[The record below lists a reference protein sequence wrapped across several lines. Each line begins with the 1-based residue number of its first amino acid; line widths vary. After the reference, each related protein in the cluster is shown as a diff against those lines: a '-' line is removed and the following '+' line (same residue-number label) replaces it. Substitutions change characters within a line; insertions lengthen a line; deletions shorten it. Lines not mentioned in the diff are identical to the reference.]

1 MPESGIKSTQILVVD
16 NDKELLE
23 LYWEVL
29 EEAGFACITASS
41 GQAALAVLAAEEIDL
56 AVVDVLMPKMSGL
69 DLFAKVKENH
79 PKVAVVLVSDEDRM
93 EIAVSQIKDGAL
105 DCLVK
110 PVDKTKLIEA
120 VNRALE
126 QQSAYLEN
134 CVHQQHLEELLV
146 LQSKALEN
154 KIREVEALNQRFA
167 CQPEGSEK
175 LQSPESS

>member
-1 MPESGIKSTQILVVD
+1 MENTRLLVVD
-16 NDKELLE
+16 DDKELLE

-29 EEAGFACITASS
+29 EEAGFACFTASS
-41 GQAALAVLAAEEIDL
+41 GQDALAVFAAEEIDL
-56 AVVDVLMPKMSGL
+56 AVVDALMPNMSGL

-93 EIAVSQIKDGAL
+93 DIAVSQIKEGAL
-105 DCLVK
+105 DYLVK
-110 PVDKTKLIEA
+110 PVDKSKLIEA

-126 QQSAYLEN
+126 KQSAYLES

-175 LQSPESS
+175 RQAPESS